1 MAAPDADGAGAD
13 DPGALM
19 GFDDWLYLSV
29 AIVGLTVVTVLTRG
43 SFFMLPASVQL
54 PARIERA
61 LKYAP
66 ACALAAIV
74 APGVLSKQG
83 EVTIG
88 WGNHQMWAVVAA
100 TVVGAKTRNMLAM
113 IAVGMGVFTALRVL
127 A

>member
-1 MAAPDADGAGAD
+1 
-13 DPGALM
+13 M
-19 GFDDWLYLSV
+19 GPMHDWLYMV
-29 AIVGLTVVTVLTRG
+29 AAIAGLTVVTVLTRG

-54 PARIERA
+54 PGRVERA

-113 IAVGMGVFTALRVL
+113 IAVGMGVFTALRL
-127 A
+127 LG